1 MENGIAITA
10 KNISKTFHISEDS
23 HNTVK
28 HRLFNLFNPPRRKD
42 VLALKS
48 TSLEIKKGE
57 CIGLIGRNGCGKT
70 TLTKVL
76 AGVYPTDTGQI
87 KINGSTMLMNL
98 GIGMSHELTAREN
111 IYVSG
116 SVLGLKIKEV
126 DKLFDAIVDFAE
138 IKDFIDTKVKFF
150 SSGMMARLAFS
161 IAVNAGA
168 DIMFLDEIFS
178 VGDMKF
184 QEKAV
189 KVFEG
194 SWIRGKT
201 VVLVSHGM
209 EVIRKYCNRSAFMK
223 HGQIEFFGD
232 TDKAIELYNKAREEL
247 RKDSLWTTSYITI
260 CNKLVNVYLGIR
272 QYQKAESIILEVK
285 EIREKIFGK
294 EHPEYA
300 KSCSILAFV
309 YWSMGQYDKAEPLYL
324 EAKQIREKVQ
334 GKEHPDYA
342 TACDNLA
349 ILYWSKGEYDKAEPL
364 YLESKQI
371 REKVLGKEHP
381 DYAKT
386 CKNLGG

>member
-1 MENGIAITA
+1 MKSGIAILA
-10 KNISKTFHISEDS
+10 KDISKTFHISEDS

-42 VLALKS
+42 VEALKV

-76 AGVYPTDTGQI
+76 AGVYPTDTGFI

-98 GIGMSHELTAREN
+98 GVGMSHELTAREN

-126 DKLFDAIVDFAE
+126 DKLFDKIIEFAE
-138 IKDFIDTKVKFF
+138 IQDFVDTKIKFF

-189 KVFEG
+189 KVFES
-194 SWIRGKT
+194 SWIEGKT

-209 EVIRKYCNRSAFMK
+209 DTIKNYCNRVAFMK
-223 HGQIEFFGD
+223 NGQIEFFGE
-232 TDKAIELYNKAREEL
+232 TEKAIELY
-247 RKDSLWTTSYITI
+247 TS
-260 CNKLVNVYLGIR
+260 
-272 QYQKAESIILEVK
+272 
-285 EIREKIFGK
+285 
-294 EHPEYA
+294 
-300 KSCSILAFV
+300 
-309 YWSMGQYDKAEPLYL
+309 
-324 EAKQIREKVQ
+324 
-334 GKEHPDYA
+334 
-342 TACDNLA
+342 DN
-349 ILYWSKGEYDKAEPL
+349 
-364 YLESKQI
+364 Q
-371 REKVLGKEHP
+371 
-381 DYAKT
+381 
-386 CKNLGG
+386 

>member
-1 MENGIAITA
+1 MENGIAIKA
-10 KNISKTFHISEDS
+10 SNISKTFHISEDS

-42 VLALKS
+42 ILALKS
-48 TSLEIKKGE
+48 TSLEINKGE

-232 TDKAIELYNKAREEL
+232 TDKAIELYKA
-247 RKDSLWTTSYITI
+247 
-260 CNKLVNVYLGIR
+260 
-272 QYQKAESIILEVK
+272 
-285 EIREKIFGK
+285 
-294 EHPEYA
+294 
-300 KSCSILAFV
+300 
-309 YWSMGQYDKAEPLYL
+309 
-324 EAKQIREKVQ
+324 
-334 GKEHPDYA
+334 
-342 TACDNLA
+342 DN
-349 ILYWSKGEYDKAEPL
+349 
-364 YLESKQI
+364 Q
-371 REKVLGKEHP
+371 
-381 DYAKT
+381 
-386 CKNLGG
+386 

>member
-1 MENGIAITA
+1 MENRIAISA
-10 KNISKTFHISEDS
+10 KNISKTFHITEDS

-42 VLALKS
+42 ILALKS
-48 TSLEIKKGE
+48 TSLEINKGE

-98 GIGMSHELTAREN
+98 GVGMSHELTAREN

-184 QEKAV
+184 QEKAI
-189 KVFEG
+189 KIFES
-194 SWIRGKT
+194 SWIQGKT

-223 HGQIEFFGD
+223 FGQIEFFGD
-232 TDKAIELYNKAREEL
+232 TEKAIELYK
-247 RKDSLWTTSYITI
+247 T
-260 CNKLVNVYLGIR
+260 
-272 QYQKAESIILEVK
+272 
-285 EIREKIFGK
+285 
-294 EHPEYA
+294 
-300 KSCSILAFV
+300 
-309 YWSMGQYDKAEPLYL
+309 
-324 EAKQIREKVQ
+324 
-334 GKEHPDYA
+334 
-342 TACDNLA
+342 DN
-349 ILYWSKGEYDKAEPL
+349 
-364 YLESKQI
+364 Q
-371 REKVLGKEHP
+371 
-381 DYAKT
+381 
-386 CKNLGG
+386 